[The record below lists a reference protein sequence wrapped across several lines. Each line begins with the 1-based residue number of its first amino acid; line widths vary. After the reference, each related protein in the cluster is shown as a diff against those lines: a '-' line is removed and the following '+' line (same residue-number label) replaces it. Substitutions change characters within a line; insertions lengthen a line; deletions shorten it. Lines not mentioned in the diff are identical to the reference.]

1 MSEGGEHD
9 FGREA
14 IDTLVKHMEDNRG
27 DFVVIVAGYPDKM
40 HTFIDS
46 NEGLQSRFTKY
57 VNFEDYSV
65 EEMMEILAGMCKK
78 EQYILTDAASA
89 QARVVMQKG
98 KNLGGR
104 NFGNGRYVRNVYEN
118 AVGRSAVRL
127 ADMDT
132 ITAQDASTFAPEDFV
147 LPSNIKDKD
156 TSEEEKTTEEL
167 LKELDQYIGLT
178 KVKTQVRK
186 LINQVRMN
194 RKRAEKGIPVTKTSL
209 HLVFTG
215 NPGTGKTTV
224 ARILAKLYKSIGI
237 LKTGQLVEVGRED
250 LVAQFVGQTAQKT
263 KEVLNRALGGVLFI
277 DEAYTLASNTSDND
291 FGQESI
297 DTILRYME
305 NNRNKIVVIVAGY
318 PREMKRFIESNPGLE
333 SRFTT
338 MIGFEDYSLGQL
350 MEILELQCRKAG
362 YIMTDGAREKAQER
376 LRYEKAASGSNFGN
390 GRVVRNIFEAAVLEQ
405 NDRISTIENLTDEE
419 MMTLTKEDFQ
429 FFEPGE

>member
-1 MSEGGEHD
+1 
-9 FGREA
+9 
-14 IDTLVKHMEDNRG
+14 
-27 DFVVIVAGYPDKM
+27 
-40 HTFIDS
+40 
-46 NEGLQSRFTKY
+46 
-57 VNFEDYSV
+57 
-65 EEMMEILAGMCKK
+65 
-78 EQYILTDAASA
+78 
-89 QARVVMQKG
+89 
-98 KNLGGR
+98 
-104 NFGNGRYVRNVYEN
+104 
-118 AVGRSAVRL
+118 
-127 ADMDT
+127 
-132 ITAQDASTFAPEDFV
+132 
-147 LPSNIKDKD
+147 
-156 TSEEEKTTEEL
+156 
-167 LKELDQYIGLT
+167 
-178 KVKTQVRK
+178 
-186 LINQVRMN
+186 MN